1 LICKSC
7 GHDNPEKN
15 RYCGMCGVRLEA
27 ASEPA
32 KEPAPTPPPTR
43 AAAASRSSSS
53 ILGLEDAPQPS
64 SRPSRSL
71 SGPSFLGL
79 NDEPAPSD
87 ANYLLDDDE
96 EDRGGHLGLLI
107 ASLLL
112 VAVAFAA
119 FHFRAQLS
127 AQAGPLY
134 AAVMGRV
141 NPHPPAPAAPPP
153 AAPATT
159 DPAAATT
166 SALPPAA
173 NDSAPAAAASPAP
186 TPEDKSSAAAD
197 TKADAKPAEPSTP
210 ALETTEDTAP
220 KKPAPEPAKLA
231 RASRPKPR
239 APEAVSPENDPLL
252 KLAQKYIHGQGVPA
266 DCVTGMAYL
275 RQAMKRPNYAAASQM
290 GALYAT
296 GTCVPLNRVEAYRY
310 FSSAMQMAPSNPY
323 LGQER
328 DKLYGQMTSGERRQ
342 ADQQ

>member
-1 LICKSC
+1 LLCKSC

-27 ASEPA
+27 AAEPVK
-32 KEPAPTPPPTR
+32 KETAPTATPLP
-43 AAAASRSSSS
+43 AARPVGASRSSTSV
-53 ILGLEDAPQPS
+53 LGLEDAPQPP
-64 SRPSRSL
+64 SRPSRSVT
-71 SGPSFLGL
+71 GPSFLGL

-87 ANYLLDDDE
+87 ANYLLDDE
-96 EDRGGHLGLLI
+96 QEQGGHLGVLI

-119 FHFRAQLS
+119 FHYRARLS

-134 AAVMGRV
+134 AAVRERV

-153 AAPATT
+153 AAT
-159 DPAAATT
+159 DSAAATT
-166 SALPPAA
+166 STPPPAA
-173 NDSAPAAAASPAP
+173 NDAAPAAAASPAP
-186 TPEDKSSAAAD
+186 EEKPAPAAD
-197 TKADAKPAEPSTP
+197 TKADAKPPEP
-210 ALETTEDTAP
+210 A
-220 KKPAPEPAKLA
+220 KPAPEAAEETAPRKPAAEPAKLA

-239 APEAVSPENDPLL
+239 AAEAVSPENDPLL
-252 KLAQKYIHGQGVPA
+252 KLAQKYIHGQGVHP
-266 DCVTGMAYL
+266 DCTTGMAYL

-296 GTCVPLNRVEAYRY
+296 GTCVQPDRVAAYRW
-310 FSSAMQMAPSNPY
+310 FSEAMQMAPSNPY

-328 DKLYGQMTSGERRQ
+328 DKLYGQMTSAERRQ